1 MRFQKCQKNPV
12 TAGGKV
18 GVTVKTNLL
27 LNKGLIKLYIAHKSQ
42 ELPFF
47 EVENY
52 SFLPKFELK
61 IPQKNVVTLKK
72 G

>member
-1 MRFQKCQKNPV
+1 MPEKSPV
-12 TAGGKV
+12 TAEEKV
-18 GVTVKTNLL
+18 EVTVKTNLL
-27 LNKGLIKLYIAHKSQ
+27 LNKGLIKLYIAHISQ